1 MEYKAADSGDHG
13 HSHNHSHGHVHGA
26 ACKHDHQD
34 GLEGAAR
41 RVPDPRNPS
50 ADTNFDVV
58 DSVQS
63 KLADLGEGVRVAE
76 CIVCECAWRHKTRR
90 AAWHCG
96 SFDRAPDRTVTL

>member
-63 KLADLGEGVRVAE
+63 KLADLGEGVRVWLNAL
-76 CIVCECAWRHKTRR
+76 CVRVRGATRHVVPRGTAARLTARR
-90 AAWHCG
+90 TG
-96 SFDRAPDRTVTL
+96 P